1 MLLSIR
7 TFRVFFITLFCIALQ
22 GTAYAQVSEL
32 RGVVTDSLQNPV
44 PYTNIIATPL
54 AEGSSITFAISDE
67 QGRFR
72 LELTKEIPYIL
83 DLTHLG
89 FSKLT
94 DTLSIS
100 EDSFRNFILF
110 ESTDDLEEVII
121 ETELAVIVK
130 QDTIVYRTDQFRTGE
145 ERKLREILKKLP
157 GVEVDRAGNVTVN
170 GKKVT
175 KLLVEGKTF
184 FTGDTK
190 MGVNNIP
197 ADAVDEVVAL
207 DNYTEVAFLKGLSD
221 SDQLALNI
229 KLKEGKKEFAF
240 GEIEAGA
247 GIEERYLV
255 HPTLFYYSP
264 RTAVNVIGDF
274 NNIGEMSFTL
284 RDYMD
289 FEGGVTAMMEN
300 PSAIRGIFSSDFA
313 RFLSQSDFIYSKN
326 DFLAGSISHQL
337 TSATTLDA
345 YSIYSKGKL
354 ETLNSS
360 DIRYLTEGGFD
371 EFRETSSRN
380 KLAFSLSKIKLRY
393 QPDSETDLSFNSLVK
408 TSAGDAYHNI
418 LSQTA
423 QEDYNTRSLED
434 PQSLELIQNFSLNK
448 QFSYEHT
455 STLTGSY
462 QFSDN
467 ENSSD
472 WLFDRAL
479 FSELIPF
486 VDEGQS
492 FNLLQETNSRGHHAN
507 LNLKHYW
514 VLNNLNHIYPEV
526 GLDFFSQTY
535 GTLDYQRLQDG
546 STNDFL
552 NSGFNNE
559 VDFRLLDF
567 YGGFEYKVKKGKFV
581 FKPGI
586 MFHNYRWRVA
596 QFEVEQADKT
606 KSVLLPELEV
616 EWEPNSVE
624 TFKLRYGLNSNFANA
639 SQLANRLRLSA
650 YNQLYRGS
658 VELENEVYHSASL
671 TYSQFNMY
679 RGLFLNAYL
688 GYTHRL
694 ETIQN
699 ASIIE
704 GIDRISMPVYTSLP
718 EKSYSVNASAAKQL
732 SKFKFTIS
740 ANASI
745 AEYSRS
751 VNEEFH
757 KYNSETYGY
766 RVKAETRFKEWP
778 NLELG
783 VGQRFSS
790 FKSEILSNEFM
801 QLDPF
806 AALEYDFLKD
816 FILKVDYT
824 FNYYENASSG
834 AVNRFQMG
842 NASLFYGRED
852 SLWAFEVE
860 AQNIFDVRYR
870 NSNSF
875 SQFLVTDQNI
885 FIQPRTVML
894 KVMYKL

>member
-1 MLLSIR
+1 MPSPHKNLLLIA
-7 TFRVFFITLFCIALQ
+7 VLLFCSAIQ
-22 GTAYAQVSEL
+22 EVAYAQNAEL
-32 RGVVTDSLQNPV
+32 KGVVSDSLQNPV

-54 AEGSSITFAISDE
+54 VPGGAMTFAITDV
-67 QGRFR
+67 QGRYR
-72 LELTKEIPYIL
+72 LELAREITYKL
-83 DLTHLG
+83 ELSHLG

-94 DTLSIS
+94 DTLSLS
-100 EDSFRNFILF
+100 EDSTRDFTLY
-110 ESTDDLEEVII
+110 ESTNSLEEVLI

-130 QDTIVYRTDQFRTGE
+130 QDTIVYRTDQFKTGE
-145 ERKLREILKKLP
+145 ERKLREVLKKLP
-157 GVEVDRAGNVTVN
+157 GVEVDREGNVTVN

-207 DNYTEVAFLKGLSD
+207 DNYNEVAFLKGLSD

-247 GIEERYLV
+247 GVEERYLV

-274 NNIGEMSFTL
+274 NNIGEKSFTL
-284 RDYMD
+284 SDYMD

-300 PSAIRGIFSSDFA
+300 PSSFRGIFNSDFA
-313 RFLSQSDFIYSKN
+313 RFLSQSDFIYNKN
-326 DFLAGSISHQL
+326 DFLAGSISHKL

-354 ETLNSS
+354 ETLNTA
-360 DIRYLTEGGFD
+360 DIRYLTEGGID
-371 EFRETSSRN
+371 EFRETSSKNR
-380 KLAFSLSKIKLRY
+380 LSFSLSKLKLRY
-393 QPDSETDLSFNSLVK
+393 QPDSKTDISYNALVK

-418 LSQTA
+418 LSQTVL
-423 QEDYNTRSLED
+423 EDYSTRSLED
-434 PQSLELIQNFSLNK
+434 PQSLELTQDFSLNK

-462 QFSDN
+462 QFSN
-467 ENSSD
+467 SENSSD

-486 VDEGQS
+486 VDEGES
-492 FNLLQETNSRGHHAN
+492 FNLLQETDSRGHHAN

-514 VLNNLNHIYPEV
+514 VLNSLNHIYPEV
-526 GLDFFSQTY
+526 GLDFFTQSY

-546 STNDFL
+546 NTNDFL

-559 VDFRLLDF
+559 LDFRLLDF
-567 YGGFEYKVKKGKFV
+567 YGGFEYKVKKGKFI

-586 MFHNYRWRVA
+586 MFHNYQWRVA
-596 QFEVEQADKT
+596 QFKVEQAEKT
-606 KSVLLPELEV
+606 KTVLLPELEV

-624 TFKLRYGLNSNFANA
+624 TFKLRYGLKSNFANA
-639 SQLANRLRLSA
+639 SQLASRLRLSG
-650 YNQLYRGS
+650 YNQLYRGTA
-658 VELENEVYHSASL
+658 ELENELYHSANLS
-671 TYSQFNMY
+671 YRQFNMY

-694 ETIQN
+694 RTIQN
-699 ASIIE
+699 TSIIE
-704 GIDRISMPVYTSLP
+704 GIDRISMSIYTSLP
-718 EKSYSVNASAAKQL
+718 ENSYSVNASAAKQL
-732 SKFKFTIS
+732 GKFKLTLS
-740 ANASI
+740 GNASLSD
-745 AEYSRS
+745 YSRS
-751 VNEEFH
+751 INEQLID
-757 KYNSETYGY
+757 YTSETYGY
-766 RVKAETRFKEWP
+766 NFKVETRFKEWP

-790 FKSEILSNEFM
+790 FESEALSNEFM
-801 QLDPF
+801 HLDPF
-806 AALEYDFLKD
+806 AGLEYNFLKD
-816 FILKVDYT
+816 FILKADYAY
-824 FNYYENASSG
+824 NYYENASRN

-842 NASLFYGRED
+842 NASLFYGKED
-852 SLWAFEVE
+852 SLWAFELEV
-860 AQNIFDVRYR
+860 QNVFDVRYR

-885 FIQPRTVML
+885 YIQPRTVML
-894 KVMYKL
+894 KVVYKL

>member
-1 MLLSIR
+1 MRLPNN
-7 TFRVFFITLFCIALQ
+7 TFLIVFIALFCIALQ
-22 GTAYAQVSEL
+22 DTAYAQTSEL
-32 RGVVTDSLQNPV
+32 KGVVTDSKQNPV

-54 AEGSSITFAISDE
+54 SEGSSITFAISDE
-67 QGRFR
+67 HGRFR
-72 LELTKEIPYIL
+72 LELTEEISYKLI
-83 DLTHLG
+83 LTHLG

-94 DTLSIS
+94 DTLNIS
-100 EDSFRNFILF
+100 EDSVRNFTLF

-130 QDTIVYRTDQFRTGE
+130 QDTIVYRTDQFRTGG
-145 ERKLREILKKLP
+145 ERKLREVLKKLP

-229 KLKEGKKEFAF
+229 KLKEGKKEFVF

-274 NNIGEMSFTL
+274 NNIGEKSFTL
-284 RDYMD
+284 NDYMD
-289 FEGGVTAMMEN
+289 FEGGVTAMMDN
-300 PSAIRGIFSSDFA
+300 PSSIRGIFNSDFA
-313 RFLSQSDFIYSKN
+313 RFLSQSDFIYNKN

-354 ETLNSS
+354 ETLNTA
-360 DIRYLTEGGFD
+360 DIRYLTEGGID
-371 EFRETSSRN
+371 EFRETSSKNR
-380 KLAFSLSKIKLRY
+380 LSFSLSKLKLRY
-393 QPDSETDLSFNSLVK
+393 QPNSKTDISYNALVK

-434 PQSLELIQNFSLNK
+434 PQSLELTQDFSLNK

-479 FSELIPF
+479 FSEVIPF

-492 FNLLQETNSRGHHAN
+492 FNLLQETDSRTHHAN

-526 GLDFFSQTY
+526 GLDFFTQSY
-535 GTLDYQRLQDG
+535 GTLDFQRLQDG

-552 NSGFNNE
+552 NSGFNNDL
-559 VDFRLLDF
+559 DFRLLDF
-567 YGGFEYKVKKGKFV
+567 YGGFEYKVKKGKFI

-586 MFHNYRWRVA
+586 MFHNYQWRVA
-596 QFEVEQADKT
+596 QFKVEQTEKT
-606 KSVLLPELEV
+606 KTVLLPQLEV

-639 SQLANRLRLSA
+639 SQLANRLRLSG

-658 VELENEVYHSASL
+658 AELENELYHSASL
-671 TYSQFNMY
+671 SYRQFNMY

-694 ETIQN
+694 KTIQN
-699 ASIIE
+699 TSIIE
-704 GIDRISMPVYTSLP
+704 GIDRISIPYTSLP
-718 EKSYSVNASAAKQL
+718 ENSYSINASAAKQL
-732 SKFKFTIS
+732 GKFKLTLSGS
-740 ANASI
+740 ALLSD
-745 AEYSRS
+745 YSRS
-751 VNEEFH
+751 INEQLMD
-757 KYNSETYGY
+757 YTSETYGY
-766 RVKAETRFKEWP
+766 NFKAETRFKEWP

-790 FKSEILSNEFM
+790 FESGTLSNEFM
-801 QLDPF
+801 HLDPF

-816 FILKVDYT
+816 FILKADYAY
-824 FNYYENASSG
+824 NYYENASSK

-842 NASLFYGRED
+842 NASMFYGKED
-852 SLWAFEVE
+852 SLWSFELEV
-860 AQNIFDVRYR
+860 QNVFDVRYR

-875 SQFLVTDQNI
+875 SQFLVMDQNI
-885 FIQPRTVML
+885 YIQPRTVML
-894 KVMYKL
+894 KVVYKL